1 VEPESVGI
9 NRSEL
14 TRVVEI
20 FKKQQLSGAFAGGQL
35 AVRRSGKLVVN
46 DSLGIAR
53 GFRSQELLPPMPVQP
68 QTPFPVLS
76 AGKPLAAI
84 CIALLEERGLL
95 DVEVPIPVSFRSLG
109 NMAKIRSPLWMS

>member
-1 VEPESVGI
+1 
-9 NRSEL
+9 
-14 TRVVEI
+14 
-20 FKKQQLSGAFAGGQL
+20 
-35 AVRRSGKLVVN
+35 
-46 DSLGIAR
+46 
-53 GFRSQELLPPMPVQP
+53 
-68 QTPFPVLS
+68 VLS